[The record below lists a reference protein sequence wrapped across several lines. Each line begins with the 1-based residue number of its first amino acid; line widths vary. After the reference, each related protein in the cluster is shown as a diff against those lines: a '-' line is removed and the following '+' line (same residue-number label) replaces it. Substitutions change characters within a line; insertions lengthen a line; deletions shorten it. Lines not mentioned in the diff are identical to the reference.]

1 MPGGFLVRS
10 ALLRFVFGR
19 TVEDYAWQNPS
30 DRTEPAGRQM
40 RIGATLVLLLL
51 LSGGP
56 ANAAIDCSRA
66 SSNAD
71 LLVCSNDRLA
81 VADERMA
88 LAFRDAMRRGVDRN
102 KLITTQRDWK
112 ANVRDRCNDVA
123 CLMRAYEDRA
133 AELDNF

>member
-1 MPGGFLVRS
+1 MHPVRIAATLAL
-10 ALLRFVFGR
+10 ALLLGC
-19 TVEDYAWQNPS
+19 
-30 DRTEPAGRQM
+30 
-40 RIGATLVLLLL
+40 
-51 LSGGP
+51 P

-71 LLVCSNDRLA
+71 LLVCSNDGLA
-81 VADERMA
+81 LADERMA
-88 LAFRDAMRRGVDRN
+88 LAFRDAMRRGVDRD

-112 ANVRDRCNDVA
+112 RDVRDRCNDVA